1 MKKIHLTNEEM
12 ADFFAELS
20 ILRQGNIPEKEALQM
35 MAEGQDKKAMQ
46 QFLVILAKAPSLIV
60 GLEQFPAIIPK
71 YITALLHQTT
81 ANNNEIKAL
90 EDIAEHLS
98 NAPLTHNGSSYRQQI
113 KSSFLYPAI
122 VLFFLLIFSAVMLIF
137 VVPVFDDMFKSFG
150 KELPAFT
157 QLFVSMSALLQ
168 ESWWVVVVSVVVIL
182 QVWRVAHLRSA
193 KFRRFMGLIILKIP
207 IINALIRAIESVAV
221 IRVLSLLC
229 NYQFSLA
236 EALRLSATASQNT
249 VFIVALNES
258 ADKVAKGGGLVDSLN
273 QAQIFSSKTMR
284 LLKVFEKTQ
293 QLQILNKLAQSYDKQ
308 IPRGIGA
315 SLRILNVILLM
326 GCWLIVGAMVIAM
339 YLPIF
344 AMGEAVG

>member
-12 ADFFAELS
+12 ADFFAELY
-20 ILRQGNIPEKEALQM
+20 ILRQAQIPEKEALQM
-35 MAEGQDKKAMQ
+35 MTEDQDKKAMLM
-46 QFLVILAKAPSLIV
+46 FLTTLSKAPSLIS
-60 GLEQFPAIIPK
+60 GLEQFPTVIPEYII
-71 YITALLHQTT
+71 ALLRQ
-81 ANNNEIKAL
+81 AIRNNTEFKAL

-98 NAPLTHNGSSYRQQI
+98 NASLTHNGTSYRQQI

-122 VLFFLLIFSAVMLIF
+122 VLFFLLLFSSVMLIF

-168 ESWWVVVVSVVVIL
+168 NNWWVVVVSVVVVL

-207 IINALIRAIESVAV
+207 IINTLIRTLESASV
-221 IRVLSLLC
+221 IKALSLLYS
-229 NYQFSLA
+229 YQFSLA

-249 VFIVALNES
+249 VFILALTES
-258 ADKVAKGGGLVDSLN
+258 ADKIVKGSGLVDSLKES
-273 QAQIFSSKTMR
+273 QVFSAKTLR
-284 LLKVFEKTQ
+284 LLMAFERTQ
-293 QLQILNKLAQSYDKQ
+293 QLQILNKLTQSYNKQ

-315 SLRILNVILLM
+315 SLRVLNVILLM
-326 GCWLIVGAMVIAM
+326 ACWFIVGTMVIAM